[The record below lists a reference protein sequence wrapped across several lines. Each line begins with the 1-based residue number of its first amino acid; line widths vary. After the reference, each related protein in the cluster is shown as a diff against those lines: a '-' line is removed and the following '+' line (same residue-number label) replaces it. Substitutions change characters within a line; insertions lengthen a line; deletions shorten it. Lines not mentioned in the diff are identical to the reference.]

1 LLELMSERY
10 AQLKVSAQ
18 EVYGSDVA
26 DLLLSGAVRP
36 RARAVTSF
44 PAGIRQRLVRREVL
58 RLAASADDPVADAG
72 EV

>member
-18 EVYGSDVA
+18 EVYGSDVP
-26 DLLLSGAVRP
+26 DLLLVAVRP